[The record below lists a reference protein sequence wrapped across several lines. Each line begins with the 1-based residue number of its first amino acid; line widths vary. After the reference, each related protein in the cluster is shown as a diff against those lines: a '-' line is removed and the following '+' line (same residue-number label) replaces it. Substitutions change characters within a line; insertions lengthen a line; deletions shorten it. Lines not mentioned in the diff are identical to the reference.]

1 MEAAEVVWIVSGL
14 CVHARGCYDQEE
26 KASWRRIW
34 ESLIWWFLVASH
46 RAPNQHRVKPESR
59 SGVFGGRP
67 MKLPWI
73 RSGPIKGPRNGSL
86 GKVPAVK
93 TCTNGPGLIKLS
105 SYSGNTPYIFSK
117 RMNPD
122 NWLDYLD
129 LGYRVKK
136 LAFQHAEVINSI
148 SCSMLMK
155 HLYLIRHACIK

>member
-1 MEAAEVVWIVSGL
+1 MWTWKQLRWWRSFWFVCSCMWMLRPRGEAIMEKNLRKLDLVISG
-14 CVHARGCYDQEE
+14 G
-26 KASWRRIW
+26 
-34 ESLIWWFLVASH
+34 
-46 RAPNQHRVKPESR
+46 KPESR

-67 MKLPWI
+67 MKLPWS
-73 RSGPIKGPRNGSL
+73 RSGPIKGSL

-105 SYSGNTPYIFSK
+105 SYSGSTPFIFSK
-117 RMNPD
+117 GMNPD